1 MTSDQRSMPGSSDLE
16 TLEKFF
22 LNFCYTFPPEAPIKV
37 AGLSAPRFFTELIV
51 CRGSGMIYINQVL
64 VHFINFSKTKL
75 GLCFIF
81 CGGGGEKR

>member
-16 TLEKFF
+16 TLKKF
-22 LNFCYTFPPEAPIKV
+22 LQNFCYTFPPEAPIKV

-81 CGGGGEKR
+81 CGGVKR